1 MYTNGQKV
9 AETDDR
15 IKGQSWKGSP
25 NRQSCRATGR
35 HEAARRG
42 SDGLTV
48 ERLVIMPI
56 VQTRAEGL
64 GDFMA
69 GSCFQA

>member
-1 MYTNGQKV
+1 MEGEPELAKLPSH
-9 AETDDR
+9 R
-15 IKGQSWKGSP
+15 
-25 NRQSCRATGR
+25 
-35 HEAARRG
+35 AARRG

-69 GSCFQA
+69 GSCSQA